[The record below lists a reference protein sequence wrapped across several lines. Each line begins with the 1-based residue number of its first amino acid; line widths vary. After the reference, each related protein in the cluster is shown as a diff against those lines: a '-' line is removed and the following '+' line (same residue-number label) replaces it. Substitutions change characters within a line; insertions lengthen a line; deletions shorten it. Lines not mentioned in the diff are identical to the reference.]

1 MDVDDQ
7 VLNAEQGMPSR
18 RTFLKAAASGIGVA
32 CMPLVAGAQ
41 DRQFDYLLKN
51 GMVIDGT
58 GAPGTRQ
65 DVAIRG
71 ERIEAIG
78 SFPDSAAAEVVDL
91 DGATLCPGFIDVHAH
106 TNLARE
112 NGAESKLFQGVTLD
126 ITGPDG
132 GSDFP
137 NRKPGSPDAISDAS
151 QCSSLDAWAR
161 KHDEHGLPMNLGS
174 YVGHAT
180 VRELVLGSEQR
191 APSPSELQ
199 TMQDLVRQ
207 GMEQGAV
214 GLSSGLEYNP
224 AGFAETDEV
233 IALAKVA
240 AEFGGVYGTHVRNE
254 DLLVIES
261 VEEAI
266 EICRKSGATLLLTHL
281 KVAGE
286 PNWDKIERV
295 LELIEQARDEGLDV
309 VADRY
314 PYLAWSTGLSIFFP
328 GWSKEGGTFRDRVK
342 DPDTRVRMKEE
353 TVTNVVANGGWGALM
368 LTGGLGESFQHLMGK
383 RIDEVA
389 EEAGQDPYDF
399 TCDLL
404 AENNVRIV
412 GFGMSDE
419 NTDRIVSL
427 PYCMIASDGSALTAR
442 PDALGHPRSF
452 GCFPRAVRQYVFE
465 KQLMPLHELI
475 RKMTSLPADTMN
487 IPDRGRI
494 EVGKIADLVVFRPE
508 DFQDRATYV
517 KPQQYSE
524 GVDHLLC
531 NGKFVI
537 KNGKLT
543 GQRPG
548 QIVTSSR

>member
-1 MDVDDQ
+1 
-7 VLNAEQGMPSR
+7 MPR
-18 RTFLKAAASGIGVA
+18 IAA
-32 CMPLVAGAQ
+32 AQ
-41 DRQFDYLLKN
+41 DRQFDCLFKN
-51 GMVIDGT
+51 GLVIDGT
-58 GAPGTRQ
+58 GSPGTRQ

-71 ERIEAIG
+71 DRIEALG

-106 TNLARE
+106 TNLLRN

-137 NRKPGSPDAISDAS
+137 YRKPGSPETISDVGQS
-151 QCSSLDAWAR
+151 SSLDAWAR

-191 APSPSELQ
+191 APSQSELK
-199 TMQDLVRQ
+199 TMKDLVRE

-224 AGFAETDEV
+224 AGFAETDEI

-254 DLLVIES
+254 DQFVIEA

-266 EICRKSGATLLLTHL
+266 EICRKSGARLLLTHL
-281 KVAGE
+281 KVAGT
-286 PNWDKIERV
+286 PNWDKFERI
-295 LELIEQARDEGLDV
+295 LEMIEQARDEGLDV
-309 VADRY
+309 SADRY

-328 GWSKEGGTFRDRVK
+328 GWSKEGGTFRDRLK
-342 DPDTRVRMKEE
+342 DSDTRDRMKEE
-353 TVTNVVANGGWGALM
+353 TITNIVANGGWGTLM
-368 LTGGLGESFQHLMGK
+368 LTGGLGESFRNLMGK
-383 RIDEVA
+383 RIDEAA
-389 EEAGQDPYDF
+389 EEAGLDPYEF
-399 TCDLL
+399 TCELL
-404 AENNVRIV
+404 TENNVSIV

-427 PYCMIASDGSALTAR
+427 PYCMISSDGSAMTAR
-442 PDALGHPRSF
+442 PNALGHPRSF
-452 GCFPRAVRQYVFE
+452 GSFPRAIRQYVFE
-465 KQLMPLHELI
+465 KRLMSLHELI
-475 RKMTSLPADTMN
+475 RKMTSLPSDTMN
-487 IPDRGRI
+487 IADRGRI
-494 EVGKIADLVVFRPE
+494 KTGKIADLVVFRPE
-508 DFQDRATYV
+508 AFKDRATYL

-531 NGKFVI
+531 NGTFVI
-537 KNGKLT
+537 KNGTLT

-548 QIVTSSR
+548 QIVRSTQ